1 MDLRIPLYLQL
12 KNTLLNRIDNG
23 ELLPGERLESERDL
37 AEKYGVNRQTV
48 RSALNVLIEDGV
60 LVKVPYK
67 GTFVAKQ
74 IVKPDWGDYDAV
86 NEHRGF
92 SSFLKVQGFSI
103 HSKVIVAEKIEPT
116 TSIRAHL
123 KLEEGEDVYCLERVR
138 YYSDEPFSVEI
149 AYIPYKYVEGIENY
163 DFSKVSL
170 YDFMAKNNHDPC
182 DFHRSLIVQF
192 PDDRIAKLLGN
203 LVEPV
208 YRFQYIGFDKE
219 KNVVEYTHSYIRSD
233 KSTYR
238 FRI

>member
-60 LVKVPYK
+60 LIKVPYK

-74 IVKPDWGDYDAV
+74 IVKPAWGNYDAV
-86 NEHRGF
+86 DDHRGF
-92 SSFLKVQGFSI
+92 SSFLKAQGFTI
-103 HSKVIVAEKIEPT
+103 DSKVIVAEKIEPT

-138 YYSDEPFSVEI
+138 YYNDEPFSVEI
-149 AYIPYKYVEGIENY
+149 AYMPYKYVDGIEDY

-170 YDFMAKNNHDPC
+170 YDFMATKDHDPC

-192 PDDRIAKLLGN
+192 PDDRISKLLGN

-208 YRFQYIGFDKE
+208 FRFQYIGFDKK

-238 FRI
+238 IRI

>member
-60 LVKVPYK
+60 LIKVPYK

-74 IVKPDWGDYDAV
+74 IVKPAWGNYDAADD
-86 NEHRGF
+86 HRGF
-92 SSFLKVQGFSI
+92 SSFLKAQGFTI
-103 HSKVIVAEKIEPT
+103 DSKVIVAEKIEPT

-123 KLEEGEDVYCLERVR
+123 KLEEGEDVYCLMRVR
-138 YYSDEPFSVEI
+138 YYNEEPFSVEI

-170 YDFMAKNNHDPC
+170 YDFMATKDHDPC
-182 DFHRSLIVQF
+182 DFHRSLIVQ
-192 PDDRIAKLLGN
+192 
-203 LVEPV
+203 
-208 YRFQYIGFDKE
+208 
-219 KNVVEYTHSYIRSD
+219 YIR
-233 KSTYR
+233 KL
-238 FRI
+238 IHQC

>member
-74 IVKPDWGDYDAV
+74 IVKPAWGDYDAV

-92 SSFLKVQGFSI
+92 SSFRWNFAFWRSRNDYSWNINRRVFLPSNRKWTWSTWCNTVSI
-103 HSKVIVAEKIEPT
+103 SSCKRTCYLLRNGNGLFKEVNKKLIFKI
-116 TSIRAHL
+116 
-123 KLEEGEDVYCLERVR
+123 C
-138 YYSDEPFSVEI
+138 
-149 AYIPYKYVEGIENY
+149 
-163 DFSKVSL
+163 
-170 YDFMAKNNHDPC
+170 
-182 DFHRSLIVQF
+182 
-192 PDDRIAKLLGN
+192 
-203 LVEPV
+203 
-208 YRFQYIGFDKE
+208 
-219 KNVVEYTHSYIRSD
+219 
-233 KSTYR
+233 
-238 FRI
+238 